1 MASKKVR
8 IGVLGA
14 KRGMCFAGLAAD
26 TGADVVALC
35 DTNEQIL
42 ANAASQ
48 VGAKAYTDYDAFLE
62 HDMDAVVLANY
73 FHQHAPFAIKALEAG
88 LHVMSETSACKT
100 LGEGVALARAVEK
113 SGKIYLFAE
122 NYPYF
127 VYNQEMRRLYQNGV
141 VGELQYGEG
150 EYIHPVSLGDKLG
163 LGPGFNHWRHHMPAT
178 YYCTHAMGPLMYITD
193 LRPVS
198 VNALCIPRPKD
209 EYDGLGVARNDLAS
223 VILCRMNNGAVVRL
237 AGLGLRGHGNWYRIH
252 GTRGLMENLRVG
264 NQDMLRVRHEPWDLQ
279 PGEYSEQIYLPR
291 WPVESEEAARR
302 ASHGGGD
309 YFVMK
314 SFVDAILTETTPYF
328 DVYKG
333 LDMSIV
339 GIQAYRSALANGAPV
354 ELPDFRDE
362 SVRVKYENDDWSP
375 YPEDRKPG
383 QPWPSILGEIKLSPE
398 AVEHARKFWGIG
410 PNDPGGQP

>member
-1 MASKKVR
+1 M
-8 IGVLGA
+8 
-14 KRGMCFAGLAAD
+14 LA
-26 TGADVVALC
+26 TKTC
-35 DTNEQIL
+35 SE
-42 ANAASQ
+42 S
-48 VGAKAYTDYDAFLE
+48 
-62 HDMDAVVLANY
+62 
-73 FHQHAPFAIKALEAG
+73 
-88 LHVMSETSACKT
+88 VMSP
-100 LGEGVALARAVEK
+100 G
-113 SGKIYLFAE
+113 IYSRE
-122 NYPYF
+122 STPS
-127 VYNQEMRRLYQNGV
+127 RS
-141 VGELQYGEG
+141 
-150 EYIHPVSLGDKLG
+150 I
-163 LGPGFNHWRHHMPAT
+163 
-178 YYCTHAMGPLMYITD
+178 C
-193 LRPVS
+193 
-198 VNALCIPRPKD
+198 
-209 EYDGLGVARNDLAS
+209 
-223 VILCRMNNGAVVRL
+223 
-237 AGLGLRGHGNWYRIH
+237 
-252 GTRGLMENLRVG
+252 RVG
-264 NQDMLRVRHEPWDLQ
+264 LLSP
-279 PGEYSEQIYLPR
+279 
-291 WPVESEEAARR
+291 EEAARR